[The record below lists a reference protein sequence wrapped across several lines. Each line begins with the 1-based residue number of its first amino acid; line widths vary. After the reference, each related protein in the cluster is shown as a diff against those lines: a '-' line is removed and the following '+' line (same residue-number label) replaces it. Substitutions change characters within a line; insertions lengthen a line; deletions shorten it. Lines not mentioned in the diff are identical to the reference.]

1 MRIGIIACFLLISI
15 VQLANAD
22 VFVVINNQDS
32 GPGSLRQAITDANS
46 HTGSDKINFDIPE
59 GDVASRTITLQS
71 VLPALTGATVIDATT
86 QPAGNTFGISY
97 ARIQLTA
104 ETSGLAQAFTFTA
117 DSCEVYGFFINKF
130 QNGIVVTGTYSK
142 VGAIQKGNVIFNCST
157 AAIDIEFT
165 NHAALQGN
173 LIGVDTMGAMMAG
186 ATGDGIKVV
195 NSYLVSIGGKTLL
208 AYNVISGNNNG
219 IRLQNA
225 TFVDINSNNIGTS
238 PSGLLAQPNAYGIY
252 CTGINNNIEVGGDS
266 LFERNL
272 ISGNVNAG
280 IYGVLS
286 NSAIQGNVIGLNST
300 GSPLGNGTYGIY
312 FTFGSSDNIIGGEL
326 LKSNLIAKNGQEAIA
341 FQNGT
346 CMRNTITR
354 NSMFCNSTA
363 SGNGGIKLNQA
374 NGAIAPPQLLI
385 VNPAGVAGAT
395 IPLGIVEIFTND
407 SCALCEGSSYLTTVI
422 ANANGVFNYNA
433 TISGSVTA
441 TVTDAN
447 GNTSAFAGCTD
458 TSSSVCIEA
467 EFITTG
473 SKCENQ
479 LISFLDQSVTEPS
492 TSVSSR
498 FWNFGDGVTSTASSP
513 VHAYATTGT
522 FSVKL
527 IAISA
532 SGCTDTIVHDLVIN
546 AVPVADFNTLP
557 VSCAGIVVHFDD
569 ASSGDVTQRFW
580 NFGDGGTSTSTN
592 PSHSY
597 GSPGLY
603 TVTLTVTN
611 ASGCTASQ
619 SSNIAIAPQPVA
631 GFTTAVT
638 DLTVIFTNTS
648 SFNGPHSFFWNFD
661 DGNTSTLQNPEH
673 TYANAGTYNVCL
685 SVYDS
690 VCQSGSMLCTL
701 IDVITGVDDPA
712 SPEYISIY
720 PNPAK
725 SDLVIYSGSAVQQI
739 HLTTMEGK
747 NVLHIVNQQPMQDHF
762 TIALPALA
770 PGLYLL
776 YVETDKGTIARKVV
790 IDSF

>member
-1 MRIGIIACFLLISI
+1 MRIGIAVCFLLISI
-15 VQLANAD
+15 IQQAKAD

-32 GPGSLRQAITDANS
+32 GPGSLRQAITDANN
-46 HTGSDKINFDIPE
+46 HAGSDKIYFDIPE
-59 GDVASRTITLQS
+59 GDVVSRTITLQT
-71 VLPALTGATVIDATT
+71 VLPALTGPTVIDATT
-86 QPAGNTFGISY
+86 QLMGNSFGISY

-104 ETSGLAQAFTFTA
+104 EATGLGQAFTFTA
-117 DSCEVYGFFINKF
+117 DSCEAYGFFINKF

-272 ISGNVNAG
+272 ISGNLNAG

-286 NSAIQGNVIGLNST
+286 NSAIQGNVIGLNSA
-300 GSPLGNGTYGIY
+300 GEALGNGTYGIY
-312 FTFGSSDNIIGGEL
+312 LTFGSSDNLIGGEL
-326 LKSNLIAKNGQEAIA
+326 LKSNVIAKNGQEAIA

-346 CMRNTITR
+346 CIHNTITR
-354 NSMFCNSTA
+354 NSLFCNSTA

-374 NGAIAPPQLLI
+374 NGAIASPQLL
-385 VNPAGVAGAT
+385 VVTPTGLAGAT

-407 SCALCEGSSYLTTVI
+407 SCTLCEGSLYLTTVT
-422 ANANGVFNYNA
+422 ANANGVFTYNA

-441 TVTDAN
+441 TVTDAM
-447 GNTSAFAGCTD
+447 GNTSSFAGCAD
-458 TSSSVCIEA
+458 TSSSVCIVA

-498 FWNFGDGVTSTASSP
+498 FWNFGDGVTSTSSSP
-513 VHAYATTGT
+513 VHAYATPGT

-532 SGCTDTIVHDLVIN
+532 SGCTDTIVHDLTIN
-546 AVPVADFNTLP
+546 AVPNANYNTLP
-557 VSCAGIVVHFDD
+557 VSCTGEVVHFDD
-569 ASSGDVTQRFW
+569 ASSSDVTQRFW
-580 NFGDGGTSTSTN
+580 DFGDGGTSTSTN

-597 GSPGLY
+597 GSPGVY
-603 TVTLTVTN
+603 AVTLTVTN
-611 ASGCTASQ
+611 ASGCTDSK
-619 SSNIAIAPQPVA
+619 SGNIAIAPQPVA
-631 GFTTAVT
+631 GFTAAVT
-638 DLTVIFTNTS
+638 DLMVSFTNTS

-685 SVYDS
+685 SIYDS
-690 VCQSGSMLCTL
+690 VCQSGSILCTL
-701 IDVITGVDDPA
+701 IDVVTGVDDLA
-712 SPEYISIY
+712 LHETISIY
-720 PNPAK
+720 PNPAN
-725 SDLVIYSGSAVQQI
+725 SYLVIKCGNTAEEI
-739 HLTTMEGK
+739 RLTTMEGK
-747 NVLHIVNQQPMQDHF
+747 NVLHFMNQQALQDPL
-762 TIALPALA
+762 TLALPALA

-790 IDSF
+790 IN